1 MLASS
6 GLDPAQLVQA
16 MLGASS
22 HAVNQGSG
30 LRLSLVSISRRGKAG
45 SSQGPSA
52 ARESHAPGRDSIHTA
67 GRTHSRET
75 QLAGQWVPMSLP
87 GLVSRALDKSVKP
100 GPNPRDLVLLDP
112 VVFRLRTGKIRHLQ
126 MAEVPKSILRTPE
139 PLGGV
144 AVRGKGR
151 QYSLGL
157 SPQHLGWKSQLRT
170 AHARVAP
177 QAGPSGRTD
186 CIACLQPRIPAW
198 LAMLPQQRTEEDK
211 VQDRSVPS

>member
-16 MLGASS
+16 MLGTSS

-30 LRLSLVSISRRGKAG
+30 LRLSLVSISRSGKAS

-87 GLVSRALDKSVKP
+87 GLVSRDS
-100 GPNPRDLVLLDP
+100 VLLDP
-112 VVFRLRTGKIRHLQ
+112 VVLRLRTGKIRHLQ
-126 MAEVPKSILRTPE
+126 MAAVPKSILRTPE

-151 QYSLGL
+151 QDSLGL

-177 QAGPSGRTD
+177 QAGPSGRTA

-198 LAMLPQQRTEEDK
+198 LAMLPQQRAEEDK